1 MARVI
6 FFFISLVIFLLSPL
20 ASANC
25 LKDSDISYLVSH
37 FPDKPVGN
45 LDEIQNLKDAYC
57 IQERYVQMLS
67 QHLGKEKGKI
77 VGYKIGFTGK
87 AGQEKFGISGPAF
100 GVLMEGMFLQN
111 YSEISANYGF
121 RPMIEPD
128 LMVTVKDESIM
139 SATSLLDV
147 AKSLD
152 MIFAFIEMPTIQFPF
167 NKPFDSHQLVA
178 LNVAATKMVLGEGI
192 KIEPTQEFLDKL
204 EQATTEFTD
213 STGKMIQA
221 APVKN
226 LMEHPFNAVL
236 WLVSELKR
244 HGKELQKGD
253 RISLGA
259 VGKLFPLS
267 NETQEFTYVI
277 KGISSNPLVAFVK
290 VNAHH

>member
-1 MARVI
+1 MARLSFI
-6 FFFISLVIFLLSPL
+6 FVSLSILLLSSS
-20 ASANC
+20 AFANC
-25 LKDSDISYLVSH
+25 LKDNEIEHLVSH

-45 LDEIQNLKDAYC
+45 LDEIESLDDAYC
-57 IQERYVQMLS
+57 IQGKYVQMLS
-67 QHLGKEKGKI
+67 QHLGKEEGKI

-111 YSEISANYGF
+111 HSEISANFGF

-139 SATSLLDV
+139 SATSLMDV

-178 LNVAATKMVLGEGI
+178 LNVAATKMVLGDGI
-192 KIEPTQEFLDKL
+192 KVEPTQAFLDKL
-204 EQATTEFTD
+204 AQATTEFTD

-226 LMEHPFNAVL
+226 LMDHPFNAVL
-236 WLVSELKR
+236 WLVNELKR
-244 HGKELQKGD
+244 HGKSLQKGD

-259 VGKLFPLS
+259 VGKLFPLA
-267 NETQEFTYVI
+267 NETRTYNYSI
-277 KGISSNPLVAFVK
+277 NGLSETPLQAAITVK
-290 VNAHH
+290 AV